1 MQLVTLENL
10 RSTLATFWHFDRK
23 NPPIGYSNSK
33 SLIIISSYF
42 LHENCNLRVYHI
54 LGRSWE
60 LEKPFLRLWCFSL
73 HFCCT
78 CLRRDLPLQKRK
90 GALANGDGGWWQIVQ
105 QWRDHGDIFICINYI
120 SKHWENTYVY
130 IYIYTIWLF
139 NSSPWKDP
147 PFLMGKPS
155 ISGPCSMA
163 MSNNQRIYKLR
174 VCWWL
179 SHQLQHLFLAQALRS
194 FHLLPIL
201 DWGWSAQV
209 MTSHS

>member
-1 MQLVTLENL
+1 MFFSACLLHMFEA
-10 RSTLATFWHFDRK
+10 RSPTAKAQRGFGKRGRGLMA
-23 NPPIGYSNSK
+23 NSAAM
-33 SLIIISSYF
+33 
-42 LHENCNLRVYHI
+42 E
-54 LGRSWE
+54 RSWGYFY
-60 LEKPFLRLWCFSL
+60 LYQLY
-73 HFCCT
+73 
-78 CLRRDLPLQKRK
+78 
-90 GALANGDGGWWQIVQ
+90 Q
-105 QWRDHGDIFICINYI
+105 QTLGKYIC
-120 SKHWENTYVY
+120 

-155 ISGPCSMA
+155 INGPCSMA